1 MRLSKTKVFRGLTF
15 LPTILILLLCIN
27 GCNNRQE
34 FDADDYFTKAALKD
48 EREKFLIKTIDET
61 ILGNLSIQLTD
72 STENKYQS
80 AFWAMELIQFR
91 NSFSD
96 SVIRSCFNNLNIR
109 TTEFQRSLLEIVF
122 SLYQKDFVKEVSLF
136 SNQTDNPKLF
146 AMCVNYLRNPEI
158 DLNRLYNEFIKKHPQ
173 QKDNPIIIMLKN
185 DLISEKQKIPSIV
198 DLLAKSFG
206 KNEVVVYSLQRSN
219 RDYPGLLIIKKSH
232 GKFLRDDTGE
242 IFSVQQ
248 LARSITDLPGYI
260 TNGNTPQGILSIQ
273 GIDFS
278 KNDFIGPSPNLQ
290 LVLPFEVTP
299 DVYFHS
305 NVNDS
310 IWNMDYYKNLLPQSW
325 QNYLPI
331 YESFYA
337 GKAGR
342 NEIIAHGT
350 TIDPSF
356 YADEP
361 YYPYTP
367 SLGCLTTKEIW
378 SNESGKIIESDQIKF
393 MNAFKQAGSNKGF
406 LIVVN
411 INDEQSPVSLDEI
424 KSIILKAEKQ

>member
-15 LPTILILLLCIN
+15 LPTILVLSLCIN
-27 GCNNRQE
+27 SCNNRQE
-34 FDADDYFTKAALKD
+34 FDADDYFTKTALKG
-48 EREKFLIKTIDET
+48 EREKFLIKTINET
-61 ILGNLSIQLTD
+61 ILGNFSIQLTD

-80 AFWAMELIQFR
+80 AFWAMELIQYKS
-91 NSFSD
+91 SFSD
-96 SVIRSCFNNLNIR
+96 SVIRRCFKNLSSRSID
-109 TTEFQRSLLEIVF
+109 FQRSLLEIVF
-122 SLYQKDFVKEVSLF
+122 SLYQKEFVKEVNLF

-146 AMCVNYLRNPEI
+146 AMCLIYLKNSEI
-158 DLNRLYNEFIKKHPQ
+158 DLNIAFNEFTIKHPQ
-173 QKDNPIIIMLKN
+173 LKYNPIIIMLKN
-185 DLISEKQKIPSIV
+185 DLDSVQKSVPSLVELLRNNFEKGETVIF
-198 DLLAKSFG
+198 SF
-206 KNEVVVYSLQRSN
+206 QREN
-219 RDYPGLLIIKKSH
+219 RNYPGLLIIKKSD
-232 GKFLRDDTGE
+232 GRFLRENSGE

-278 KNDFIGPSPNLQ
+278 KNDFIGSCPNLQ

-310 IWNMDYYKNLLPQSW
+310 IWNLDYYKNLLPQSW

-350 TIDPSF
+350 TIDPGF
-356 YADEP
+356 YADEL
-361 YYPYTP
+361 YYPFTP

-378 SNESGKIIESDQIKF
+378 SNESGKIIESNQIKF
-393 MNAFKQAGSNKGF
+393 MNAFKQAGSNTGF
-406 LIVVN
+406 FIVVN

>member
-1 MRLSKTKVFRGLTF
+1 
-15 LPTILILLLCIN
+15 
-27 GCNNRQE
+27 
-34 FDADDYFTKAALKD
+34 
-48 EREKFLIKTIDET
+48 
-61 ILGNLSIQLTD
+61 
-72 STENKYQS
+72 
-80 AFWAMELIQFR
+80 
-91 NSFSD
+91 
-96 SVIRSCFNNLNIR
+96 
-109 TTEFQRSLLEIVF
+109 
-122 SLYQKDFVKEVSLF
+122 
-136 SNQTDNPKLF
+136 
-146 AMCVNYLRNPEI
+146 MCVNYLRNPEI

-173 QKDNPIIIMLKN
+173 QKDNPIIIMLKH

-206 KNEVVVYSLQRSN
+206 KNEVIVYSLQRSN

-232 GKFLRDDTGE
+232 GKFLRDTTGE

-305 NVNDS
+305 NFNDS
-310 IWNMDYYKNLLPQSW
+310 IWDMDYYKNLLPQSW